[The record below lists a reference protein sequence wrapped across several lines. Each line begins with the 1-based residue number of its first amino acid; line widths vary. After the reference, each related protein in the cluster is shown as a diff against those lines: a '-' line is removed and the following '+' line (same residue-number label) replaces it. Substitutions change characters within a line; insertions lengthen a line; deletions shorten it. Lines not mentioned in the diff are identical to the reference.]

1 MQVGI
6 ARVEMLKAQ
15 VDLVS
20 HRKANW
26 DWLDM
31 PAWMP
36 PCARAGNAL
45 TILVKGELVTSLLVS
60 TARIN
65 QITLCSPKQ
74 RQHPMRQWYL

>member
-1 MQVGI
+1 VQVGI

-36 PCARAGNAL
+36 PCARAGNTL
-45 TILVKGELVTSLLVS
+45 TILVKGELDKLVTSLLVS

-65 QITLCSPKQ
+65 HKKVKNVD
-74 RQHPMRQWYL
+74 